1 MEAIHPLMGRTLVLV
16 AHPDDEVIGC
26 GALLGRMRSAVV
38 VFATDGAPRDSQ
50 FWQGYASREAY
61 ADARREEAVRVAEF
75 GMHAV
80 KFLSDHRL
88 NVFVDQELFCH
99 LTPALE
105 ELRQIIEKMQPD
117 ALLTLAYE
125 GGHPDHDCCN
135 FLTSVLAGEFHLPA
149 WEMPL
154 YHRAPDGESK
164 QQQFLFES
172 GRELILR
179 LNAGESARKGAMLGI
194 YSSQQG
200 VLANFSIAS
209 ERFRPLAVYDYC
221 QPPHPGILNYEAW
234 EWPMTGR
241 EVAAAFC
248 RQLERIQNKKRMR
261 VS

>member
-1 MEAIHPLMGRTLVLV
+1 MERSWAACVLLWL
-16 AHPDDEVIGC
+16 C
-26 GALLGRMRSAVV
+26 LLPM
-38 VFATDGAPRDSQ
+38 
-50 FWQGYASREAY
+50 
-61 ADARREEAVRVAEF
+61 ARRAIQF

-117 ALLTLAYE
+117 ALLTLTYE

-154 YHRAPDGESK
+154 YHRALDGESK

-221 QPPHPGILNYEAW
+221 QLPHPGILNYEAW
-234 EWPMTGR
+234 GWPMTGR

-248 RQLERIQNKKRMR
+248 RQLERIQNKKHMR

>member
-1 MEAIHPLMGRTLVLV
+1 MGRTLVLV

-26 GALLGRMRSAVV
+26 GALLGRMRSPVV
-38 VFATDGAPRDSQ
+38 VLATDGAPQDPY
-50 FWQGYASREAY
+50 FWQGHGSRNAY
-61 ADARREEAVRVAEF
+61 ADARREEAERVAEF

-179 LNAGESARKGAMLGI
+179 LNAGESARKAAMLGI

-234 EWPMTGR
+234 GWPMTGR